1 VKQERE
7 KDKKKQKPASTFAAS
22 GRPTRRPEPDDPS
35 EIIAEGIRV
44 LKIEAEAVAE
54 LITKIDHRFAEAVGL
69 CSACSGRVVVI
80 GMGKSGLIGKK
91 IAATLASTGTPAFFL
106 HPAEGIH
113 GDLGMVSKDDVVIAI
128 SNSGETEEI
137 LRILPSIKRL
147 DLKLI
152 TLTGAMKST
161 LAKLAD
167 VVLDVSVREE
177 ACPLGLAPT
186 ASTTV
191 TLAMGDALAI
201 ALLQKKGFRKE
212 DFASFHPGGTL
223 GRNLLLKVEEAMHTG
238 EAIPKVM
245 EETPMK
251 EVVLEMTG
259 KKLGMTTVLNKEGKL
274 GGVITDGDLRRLIRK
289 VDDEKRD
296 IFSLPAKEV
305 MNRAPRT
312 IAKEA
317 LTAQA
322 IHMMETYSI
331 TALVVIGEA
340 GFVEGIVHLHDLLK
354 KGAV

>member
-1 VKQERE
+1 MKNHRDQKNNGPSHAVSHPVK
-7 KDKKKQKPASTFAAS
+7 
-22 GRPTRRPEPDDPS
+22 PEGPGDL
-35 EIIAEGIRV
+35 IAEGIRV
-44 LKIEAEAVAE
+44 LKIEAEALTE
-54 LITKIDHRFAEAVGL
+54 LIARMDHRFAEAVEL
-69 CSACSGRVVVI
+69 CSACLGRVVVI

-113 GDLGMVSKDDVVIAI
+113 GDLGMVSKEDVAI
-128 SNSGETEEI
+128 VLSNSGETEEI

-147 DLKLI
+147 NLKLI

-161 LAKLAD
+161 LAKMAD

-186 ASTTV
+186 ASTTA

-223 GRNLLLKVEEAMHTG
+223 GRNLLLKVKDAMHGG
-238 EAIPKVM
+238 EAVPRVT

-274 GGVITDGDLRRLIRK
+274 AGVITDGDLRRLIRK
-289 VDDEKRD
+289 IDDEKRD

-305 MNRAPRT
+305 MNPTPRT
-312 IAKEA
+312 ITQEA

-322 IHMMETYSI
+322 VHLMETYSI
-331 TALVVIGEA
+331 TALVVTEEG
-340 GFVEGIVHLHDLLK
+340 GFVEGIIHLHDLLR

>member
-1 VKQERE
+1 MKEDQRNNKGKV
-7 KDKKKQKPASTFAAS
+7 
-22 GRPTRRPEPDDPS
+22 TRAPSSPPGGVHRVEPDEPS
-35 EIIAEGIRV
+35 NILTEGIRV
-44 LKIEAEAVAE
+44 LKVEAQALNE
-54 LITKIDHRFAEAVGL
+54 LIAKMDHRFVEAVEL
-69 CSACSGRVVVI
+69 CSACRGRVVVI

-91 IAATLASTGTPAFFL
+91 MAATLSSTGTPAFFL

-113 GDLGMVSKDDVVIAI
+113 GDLGMVSKEDVAIAI

-147 DLKLI
+147 NLKLI
-152 TLTGAMKST
+152 TLTGSMKST
-161 LAKLAD
+161 LAKMAD

-191 TLAMGDALAI
+191 TMAMGDALAI

-223 GRNLLLKVEEAMHTG
+223 GRNLLLKVRDAMHTG
-238 EAIPKVM
+238 EAVPKVM
-245 EETPMK
+245 EEAPMK

-259 KKLGMTTVLNKEGKL
+259 KKLGMTTVLNREGKL
-274 GGVITDGDLRRLIRK
+274 SGVITDGDLRRLIRK
-289 VDDEKRD
+289 IDDEKRD

-305 MNRAPRT
+305 MNRTPRT
-312 IAKEA
+312 IAKSA
-317 LTAQA
+317 LAAQA
-322 IHMMETYSI
+322 IHLMETHSI
-331 TALVVIGEA
+331 TALVVVEES
-340 GFVEGIVHLHDLLK
+340 GFVEGIIHLHDLLR

>member
-1 VKQERE
+1 M
-7 KDKKKQKPASTFAAS
+7 KKQHDKEVEKETL
-22 GRPTRRPEPDDPS
+22 
-35 EIIAEGIRV
+35 AEGVRVIR
-44 LKIEAEAVAE
+44 IEAETLTE
-54 LITKIDHRFAEAVGL
+54 LAARMDHRFVEAVAL
-69 CSACSGRVVVI
+69 CSSCRGRIVVI

-91 IAATLASTGTPAFFL
+91 IAATLSSTGSPAFFL

-113 GDLGMVSKDDVVIAI
+113 GDLGMVSKEDIAIAI

-147 DLKLI
+147 NLKLI
-152 TLTGAMKST
+152 TLTGSMKST
-161 LAKLAD
+161 LAKMAD

-186 ASTTV
+186 ASTTA

-223 GRNLLLKVEEAMHTG
+223 GRNLLLKVKDAMHTG
-238 EAIPKVM
+238 DAVPKVA

-259 KKLGMTTVLNKEGKL
+259 KKLGMTTVLNQEGKL
-274 GGVITDGDLRRLIRK
+274 SGVITDGDLRRLIRK

-305 MNRAPRT
+305 MNRTPRT
-312 IAKEA
+312 IEKEA
-317 LTAQA
+317 LAAQA
-322 IHMMETYSI
+322 VHMMETYSI
-331 TALVVIGEA
+331 TALIVRGES
-340 GFVEGIVHLHDLLK
+340 GFVEGILHLHDLLK

>member
-1 VKQERE
+1 MQIKRAE
-7 KDKKKQKPASTFAAS
+7 
-22 GRPTRRPEPDDPS
+22 GLL
-35 EIIAEGIRV
+35 AEGIRV
-44 LKIEAEAVAE
+44 LRIEAEALTE
-54 LITKIDHRFAEAVGL
+54 LISRMDHRFVEAVEL
-69 CSACSGRVVVI
+69 CAACRGRVVVI

-113 GDLGMVSKDDVVIAI
+113 GDLGMVSRNDVAIAI

-152 TLTGAMKST
+152 TLTGTMKST
-161 LAKLAD
+161 LAKMAD

-223 GRNLLLKVEEAMHTG
+223 GRNLLLKVKDAMHSG
-238 EAIPKVM
+238 DAIPKVM

-259 KKLGMTTVLNKEGKL
+259 KKLGMTTVLDKEGKL
-274 GGVITDGDLRRLIRK
+274 AGVITDGDLRRLIRK

-305 MNRAPRT
+305 MNRNPRT
-312 IAKEA
+312 LGKEA
-317 LTAQA
+317 MAAQA
-322 IHMMETYSI
+322 VHLMETHSI
-331 TALVVIGEA
+331 TSLVVTEAA
-340 GFVEGIVHLHDLLK
+340 GFVEGIIHLHDLLRR
-354 KGAV
+354 GAV